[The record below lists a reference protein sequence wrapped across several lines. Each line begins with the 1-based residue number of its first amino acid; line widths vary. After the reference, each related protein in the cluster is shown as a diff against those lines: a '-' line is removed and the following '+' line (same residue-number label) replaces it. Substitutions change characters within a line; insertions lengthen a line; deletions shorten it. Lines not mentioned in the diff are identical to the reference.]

1 MGRWPVLMISG
12 LFVLA
17 GACTA
22 YPPDQ
27 VPAPAKAS
35 TPVTTVTATP
45 STSAPPP
52 VTVTVSPPK
61 PAKPSTSALKSP
73 WRCEPG
79 YPNCT
84 KAQSQ
89 KYLADLEYQKCRR
102 DPEKI
107 WDTHTQKC
115 RYKTSGETQWEHF
128 NGTPLPGTP

>member
-1 MGRWPVLMISG
+1 MRRWLVLG
-12 LFVLA
+12 VFVAA
-17 GACTA
+17 GACTTS
-22 YPPDQ
+22 PPNQ
-27 VPAPAKAS
+27 VPVPAITP

-45 STSAPPP
+45 STSVPPP
-52 VTVTVSPPK
+52 VTVTVTPPK
-61 PAKPSTSALKSP
+61 PTTSPVTKSP

-107 WDTHTQKC
+107 WDTGTQKC
-115 RYKTSGETQWEHF
+115 RYKTSGEVQWEHF
-128 NGTPLPGTP
+128 YGTLPPGTP

>member
-1 MGRWPVLMISG
+1 MRRWLVLG
-12 LFVLA
+12 VFVVA
-17 GACTA
+17 GACTTS
-22 YPPDQ
+22 PPNQ
-27 VPAPAKAS
+27 VPVPAITP

-45 STSAPPP
+45 STSVPPP
-52 VTVTVSPPK
+52 VTPPK
-61 PAKPSTSALKSP
+61 PTTSSVTKSP

-107 WDTHTQKC
+107 WDTGTQKC
-115 RYKTSGETQWEHF
+115 RYKTSGEVQWEHF
-128 NGTPLPGTP
+128 YGTLPPGTP